1 MDKDYISGITFSG
14 GDPLHPQH
22 RDEVFELAKEIKS
35 KFPAKNSLALYW
47 VLWEDFEGNPNLQYI
62 DVFVDGEFMEDLKD
76 VNLPWV
82 GSSNQRIID
91 VQRTLKEKVLCI
103 VLNCKKIPNI
113 CSVFFHQMYIYKS
126 ISAKILYIDRLYLL

>member
-1 MDKDYISGITFSG
+1 MKFLNS
-14 GDPLHPQH
+14 Q
-22 RDEVFELAKEIKS
+22 KEIKS
-35 KFPAKNSLALYW
+35 KFPAKTVWLYTG

-91 VQRTLKEKVLCI
+91 VQRTLKEKFCV
-103 VLNCKKIPNI
+103 
-113 CSVFFHQMYIYKS
+113 
-126 ISAKILYIDRLYLL
+126 

>member
-1 MDKDYISGITFSG
+1 M
-14 GDPLHPQH
+14 
-22 RDEVFELAKEIKS
+22 
-35 KFPAKNSLALYW
+35 ALYW

-103 VLNCKKIPNI
+103 V
-113 CSVFFHQMYIYKS
+113 
-126 ISAKILYIDRLYLL
+126 